1 MNVKLTMKNII
12 TILGI
17 DIYKINEGSLYDY
30 LATLIFYLYQR
41 IEEDRIINL

>member
-17 DIYKINEGSLYDY
+17 DIYKINEESLYDH
-30 LATLIFYLYQR
+30 LAIQILS
-41 IEEDRIINL
+41 